1 MTNLSSCLIIREW
14 FYDARHLRKS
24 VGKDG
29 PKTASVGETKG
40 FHQFKKDFISSVR
53 SSHDVAKPL
62 NVAGLLKKLSS
73 ADSIGKTFVVEGNVL
88 GLVDTDPQNVIKIVD
103 SNTKIFP
110 ISKPPKGDN
119 YHYVLNLV
127 MTLTDSSSKDSSS
140 VTVYLTTNE
149 DEHHPF
155 EQWKLIPKM
164 QDKKNWKQ
172 VTPKQLKSFK
182 QSLEKISNPKSKVQF
197 AVKVFKTQKGD
208 VFCKLVDTTFA
219 AFN

>member
-1 MTNLSSCLIIREW
+1 M
-14 FYDARHLRKS
+14 RKS
-24 VGKDG
+24 VGREG
-29 PKTASVGETKG
+29 TQNAAASGEVKG
-40 FHQFKKDFISSVR
+40 YHAFKKDFISSVK
-53 SSHDVAKPL
+53 SSIDINKPL

-73 ADSIGKTFVVEGNVL
+73 ADSVGKTFVVEGNVL

-103 SNTKIFP
+103 QNNKIFP

-127 MTLTDSSSKDSSS
+127 MTLTDSSSKDSS

-172 VTPKQLKSFK
+172 VTQKQLKSFK

-197 AVKVFKTQKGD
+197 AVSVLKTQKGD
-208 VFCKLVDTTFA
+208 VFCRLVDTTFA
-219 AFN
+219 PVN